1 MAEFREKLGDAGVKG
16 FMLDLVKREFYMD
29 TFGVGDL
36 DDKKNPL
43 AMVTMNDA
51 EGLRVLWPYLQKAR
65 KFMLYEAEKYLG
77 CSLFEFL
84 EQPTAIVDTLL
95 EDLGEQ
101 HVQRMQAQQAS
112 ENAAKREQDKNS
124 LKIQG
129 GIRPPRGF
137 DEFDT

>member
-1 MAEFREKLGDAGVKG
+1 MGEFSEKLGDANVKG

-43 AMVTMNDA
+43 AMVTMNSA
-51 EGLRVLWPYLQKAR
+51 EGLHVLWPYLQKAR

-84 EQPTAIVDTLL
+84 EQPTAIVDSLL

-101 HVQRMQAQQAS
+101 HVQRMKAQQS
-112 ENAAKREQDKNS
+112 QENAAKREQEKS
-124 LKIQG
+124 PLRVPG
-129 GIRPPRGF
+129 AIRPPRGF
-137 DEFDT
+137 DEFEL